1 MGGHL
6 AVARCLLA
14 LGAQPRA
21 GALMAT
27 LEQDTARRFGE
38 EAVAPLFAARQP
50 LTPAQWALA
59 PWPCPGL
66 GAALPAVL
74 ARSEHEATQ
83 LVQCL
88 PYADKLR
95 VRTAALCLKKKQNK
109 SMERNHHLRLP
120 AELLRPMMLA
130 AVE

>member
-1 MGGHL
+1 M
-6 AVARCLLA
+6 ARCLLE

-38 EAVAPLFAARQP
+38 EVVAPLFALLAARQP

-74 ARSEHEATQ
+74 ARGAHEAAQ
-83 LVQCL
+83 LVQHL
-88 PYADKLR
+88 RYADKLR
-95 VRTAALCLKKKQNK
+95 LRSAALCLKR
-109 SMERNHHLRLP
+109 MERHHHLRLA